1 MKKLNITTYL
11 ILLLLI
17 LSIIALNIYVR
28 ICLFVLSMF
37 LLFINKN
44 NILEYLFQK
53 YQNNNFKDLKS
64 ELNNLNKEKEKIENN
79 LTNLSKINDNL
90 SLENKQEE
98 KIKMSID
105 KYRNDLTILKTDYEE
120 KINQYSSELNTLNIK
135 TKELEKSITIST
147 KQKENL
153 SNDVSS
159 LTTKKALLIEEIN
172 NLIDN
177 KLDLENQIELL
188 KPCVPLLSKLTME
201 QIDNMD
207 PYKFEYLTKLLL
219 EKLNYENVIVTNDSK
234 DYGIDVIAEQDGIKY
249 GFQCKLYSGNVGVS
263 AIQQTY
269 AGIQHYDCNIGIV
282 ITNSLFTKQAQKQ
295 ADETNIIL
303 WDRNKLI
310 DKLSETDYSFNINY
324 K

>member
-1 MKKLNITTYL
+1 MKKLNLTKYI

-17 LSIIALNIYVR
+17 LSVLALNIYVR
-28 ICLFVLSMF
+28 ICLFVLSIF
-37 LLFINKN
+37 LTYINRN
-44 NILEYLFQK
+44 NILEYFFQK
-53 YQNNNFKDLKS
+53 YQNNSFTNLKS
-64 ELNNLNKEKEKIENN
+64 ELNSLSKEKEKIENN

-98 KIKMSID
+98 NIKKSID
-105 KYRNDLTILKTDYEE
+105 KYRNDLTILKDGYEE
-120 KINQYSSELNTLNIK
+120 KINKYSNELKNLDKEIK
-135 TKELEKSITIST
+135 ALEKTIVNNT
-147 KQKENL
+147 KQKETL
-153 SNDVSS
+153 VKDISS
-159 LTTKKALLIEEIN
+159 LTTNKALLIEEID
-172 NLIDN
+172 NLLND
-177 KLDLENQIELL
+177 KLDLKNQIELL
-188 KPCVPLLSKLTME
+188 KPQVPLLSKLTME

-295 ADETNIIL
+295 ANETNIIL
-303 WDRNKLI
+303 WDRNKLM
-310 DKLSETDYSFNINY
+310 DKLSETDYSFNIKY